1 MASESFFVFRRPL
14 DPGQRLGMALVASA
28 LLHALMLMSL
38 STYSI
43 HGNVFTRPV
52 HAPLSVRIE
61 RLPES
66 PEATPIVI
74 DDKKASLHQ
83 KLNAPKP
90 VATTAPADIAPSL
103 SQPGVSVSDTLYLRP
118 MPGRVSSP
126 LLASGEFRRT
136 SDISEKPEAV
146 AMRVPKYPH
155 PAREQKLSGW
165 VIVMLLVDE
174 RGKVVDTAA
183 VESSESFNDYETDV
197 AEELRDS
204 TFTPG
209 KLDGRAVKTLM
220 FAIVRFDFKGLSGLE
235 PVEDTTAPVSV
246 ENKEKR

>member
-1 MASESFFVFRRPL
+1 MVSDTFFIFRRPL
-14 DPGQRLGMALVASA
+14 DPDQRLGMALLASA

-52 HAPLSVRIE
+52 VAPLSVRIE

-74 DDKKASLHQ
+74 NDKKVSLHQ
-83 KLNAPKP
+83 KLNAPMP
-90 VATTAPADIAPSL
+90 VATTAPADIEPSL
-103 SQPGVSVSDTLYLRP
+103 SQPGVSVSDNLYLRP
-118 MPGRVSSP
+118 ISGRVSSP
-126 LLASGEFRRT
+126 LLATGEFRRT
-136 SDISEKPEAV
+136 SDISEKPETV
-146 AMRVPKYPH
+146 AMRVPKYPR

-183 VESSESFNDYETDV
+183 VESSESFNDYERDV
-197 AEELRDS
+197 AEELRGS
-204 TFTPG
+204 IFTPG

-220 FAIVRFDFKGLSGLE
+220 FATVRFDFKALSGLE
-235 PVEDTTAPVSV
+235 PAKDTTAPVPV